1 MYYTNIWDAAR
12 MNAAC
17 KTDIR
22 GVLECEG
29 KNVDFYLTKKV
40 PINSTKLPLYGHVA
54 TNEAVYIRSMYLIC

>member
-1 MYYTNIWDAAR
+1 